1 MDDFLPP
8 QPGLQEAHDMQQQM
22 LQGPGPRPGPKPRP
36 SLPIMPVPRGGKSR
50 RHRKSKRTRK
60 NKKSRKLRR

>member
-22 LQGPGPRPGPKPRP
+22 IQRPRPTPRP
-36 SLPIMPVPRGGKSR
+36 SKPQTPVPYGGKSRKHKKSRRYRKSR
-50 RHRKSKRTRK
+50 RHRKS
-60 NKKSRKLRR
+60 RR